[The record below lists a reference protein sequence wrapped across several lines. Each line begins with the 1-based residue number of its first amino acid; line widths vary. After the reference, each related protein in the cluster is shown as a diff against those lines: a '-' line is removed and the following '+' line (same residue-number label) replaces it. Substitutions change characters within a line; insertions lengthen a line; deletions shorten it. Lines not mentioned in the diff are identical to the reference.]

1 MGDVL
6 EHPSGRG
13 SDDDGGGPT
22 DLLTLLRRD
31 LADNT
36 AKRELILAEIA
47 RMEPQTGPGRLWLE
61 YRDLFD
67 AALTMGEQ
75 YPTGFPTLDKMTDGG
90 LARGT
95 VTIIQGKPGVGKTLV
110 ATQIARALAP
120 RCAVA
125 CLFADEGLAGARVRI
140 GQQLGLDRRRMRRPD
155 DLAREEA
162 SRAMTSHAAFWRFM
176 QPRST
181 RSTIE
186 TLAEEFDRMAPPGL
200 PRVWLLDSAQVIK
213 AEGST
218 KQADRR
224 LRVSDLMWRTDELS
238 ERFGAIALLVSQ
250 VGRGSY
256 ASKDKEKRTEDLAA
270 GLETS
275 AIEYVAELTLH
286 IDGNPKKTV
295 EIRVAKNRYTGD
307 LGTVPCRVDFQTA
320 TFHEL
325 DVQSIEI
332 DKETAQESEVHE
344 AKKAVLEALN
354 LAEGLSGR
362 QVIAAVLLRGSLV
375 YLALKSLARDG
386 AIRFEKGP
394 KNSHVWRVVR

>member
-1 MGDVL
+1 VGDVL

-13 SDDDGGGPT
+13 SGDDGGGPT

-75 YPTGFPTLDKMTDGG
+75 YPTGFATIDKMTDGG

-95 VTIIQGKPGVGKTLV
+95 LTVIQGKPGVGKTLV

-186 TLAEEFDRMAPPGL
+186 TLAEEFDRMAPANL

-213 AEGST
+213 AEGSA
-218 KQADRR
+218 KQGDRR
-224 LRVSDLMWRTDELS
+224 LRVSDLIWRTDELA
-238 ERFGAIALLVSQ
+238 EQFGAIALLVSQ
-250 VGRGSY
+250 VGRGAY

-275 AIEYVAELTLH
+275 AIEYAAELTLH

-295 EIRVAKNRYTGD
+295 EIRCAKNRYTGE
-307 LGTVPCRVDFQTA
+307 LFAIPCRVDFPTA

-325 DVQSIEI
+325 DVPTMDAE
-332 DKETAQESEVHE
+332 KEADREAELHE
-344 AKKAVLEALN
+344 AKKTVLTAVIRTP
-354 LAEGLSGR
+354 GLTSN
-362 QVIAAVLLRGSLV
+362 QVVGAVLLNRGV
-375 YLALKSLARDG
+375 VFAALKSLQATK
-386 AIRFEKGP
+386 AIVCKQGP
-394 KNSHVWRVVR
+394 RNSMIWSPV